1 MTFLCRYFVQAFL
14 FLYSFFFFFCFIFI
28 FLVYFFF
35 GFFFLSHLFYDLH
48 ITVPYFLNVLC
59 RVRFYTI
66 CCQIYGKKC
75 IYGFFL
81 VSPDPFNIYRVFF
94 LHRHLYECG
103 LFHLQQSSC
112 VLSIFIKKIVQLYC
126 LFISKERKCGF
137 EMFKINLLSISKPI
151 CEW

>member
-1 MTFLCRYFVQAFL
+1 MQIFCIGL
-14 FLYSFFFFFCFIFI
+14 FICFIFIFI
-28 FLVYFFF
+28 FLVYLFLVFFF
-35 GFFFLSHLFYDLH
+35 NPPFLRFYDLH

-75 IYGFFL
+75 IYGLFL

-103 LFHLQQSSC
+103 LFHLQLSSC